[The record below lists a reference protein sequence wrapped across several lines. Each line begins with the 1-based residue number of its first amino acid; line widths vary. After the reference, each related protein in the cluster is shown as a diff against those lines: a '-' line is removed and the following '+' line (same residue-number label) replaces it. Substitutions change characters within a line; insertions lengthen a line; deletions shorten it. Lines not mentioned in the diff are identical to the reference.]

1 MKSLKV
7 YLFLVSLIISSCSQI
22 PDQKSVLTESVSPST
37 CRIIGTIE
45 SIEDF
50 KDDTGACSTNH
61 CIASVKIE
69 KITQRGMN
77 FDSPIAKNDV
87 IDLKFE
93 FTLSPTDSLFP
104 ELDTHL
110 PGLVIGNKFTGDIER
125 IISINV
131 SDIKSIDTYRIY
143 NYDKLKEDNGF

>member
-1 MKSLKV
+1 MQSLKV
-7 YLFLVSLIISSCSQI
+7 YLFLVSLIITSCSQI
-22 PDQKSVLTESVSPST
+22 PNKKSVLSESVGPSN

-50 KDDTGACSTNH
+50 RDDAGPCSTNH
-61 CIASVKIE
+61 CIASVKIDRIA
-69 KITQRGMN
+69 KRGMS

-104 ELDTHL
+104 ELNTHL
-110 PGLVIGNKFTGDIER
+110 PGLKIGNKFLGDIEKTV
-125 IISINV
+125 SIKV
-131 SDIKSIDTYRIY
+131 SGIKTTDTYRIFK
-143 NYDKLKEDNGF
+143 YDRIEGR